1 MDVPPF
7 FQLEVPAAAR
17 KKTMMKPEAIR
28 DPSDIAR
35 LEDQPYERYLPHPTV
50 WHALEHSAREFAQKP
65 AITYIESPDPAVPAS
80 RWTYAEFMARVRQA
94 ANLFR
99 RLAGGEPP
107 RVAMLL
113 PNIPQAWLTLFGAET
128 AGILCPINY
137 LLGPEHVAEL
147 VAATEA
153 NILVALGPNPEL
165 DIWSRV
171 EAVRRHCPRLKH
183 VLVVGGTA
191 SGTRDAMDFDAAVA
205 AEPGDRL
212 TFEGPTG
219 REDIAA
225 LFHTGG
231 TTGRPKLAQHAHGNQ
246 LHAGWGAAQMYGM
259 GPDDVMINGFPL
271 FHVAGSFVYGLST
284 LMAGA
289 ELVLPTLLGMRNK
302 AFVERYWEHVEKHGI
317 TLLAGVPTVMQTLM
331 TSSPTP
337 QQTRSAR
344 AMLTGGSPL
353 PDELA
358 VDFERKFDIPVRN
371 ILGMTEC
378 AGVISIE
385 PVAGERVRGSCGLP
399 LPFTRVRAID
409 ANGREL
415 PAGQTGVLAVRGPN
429 VGPGYTEAERN
440 AGTFEDGWLIT
451 GDLGHVDETGR
462 VYITGRAKD
471 VIVRSGHNIDPRL
484 IEDALMRHPAV
495 LMAAAVGEPDEYA
508 GELPVAYAVLK
519 PGESVDPGELAG
531 WSQQHIPERPAY
543 PKRVEL
549 IDALPLTAVG
559 KVFKP
564 ALRMAAIRRALN
576 ERLERA
582 GLAAQVAAD
591 VREEG
596 SVTTVVFT
604 GAPGVAAEGLQAPL
618 RQLMMPFALRW
629 RVETRSEGAEA

>member
-1 MDVPPF
+1 MTPIAIQD
-7 FQLEVPAAAR
+7 PA
-17 KKTMMKPEAIR
+17 
-28 DPSDIAR
+28 DIAR
-35 LEDQPYERYLPHPTV
+35 LSAQPYEQYQPFDNVLQ
-50 WHALEHSAREFAQKP
+50 ALEQSAREHAGRR
-65 AITYIESPDPAVPAS
+65 ALTYIESPDPAQPARS
-80 RWTYAEFMARVRQA
+80 WTYAEFTADVRRA

-99 RLAGGEPP
+99 RLAGERAP

-113 PNIPQAWLTLFGAET
+113 PNIPQAWFTLLGAET

-137 LLGPEHVAEL
+137 LLGADHVAEL
-147 VAATEA
+147 VEATGA
-153 NILVALGPNPEL
+153 SVLVALGPHAEL

-171 EAVRRHCPRLKH
+171 AAVRARCPQLQ
-183 VLVVGGTA
+183 VLAVGAPAGET
-191 SGTRDAMDFDAAVA
+191 DFDAALA

-212 TFEGPTG
+212 QFDNLARRDTV
-219 REDIAA
+219 AA

-246 LHAGWGAAQMYGM
+246 LHVSTGAAQMYGM
-259 GPDDVMINGFPL
+259 GPQDVMLNGFPL

-302 AFVERYWEHVEKHGI
+302 GFVDRYWEFVHQHGI
-317 TLLAGVPTVMQTLM
+317 TLLAGVPTIMSTLM
-331 TSSPTP
+331 GSSPSRE
-337 QQTRSAR
+337 QTRVAR

-358 VDFERKFDIPVRN
+358 EDFERRFELPVRN

-385 PVAGERVRGSCGLP
+385 PVAGPRVRGSCGLP
-399 LPFTRVRAID
+399 LPFTRVCAID
-409 ANGREL
+409 GEGREL
-415 PAGQTGVLAVRGPN
+415 PAGQTGVLKVRGPN

-440 AGTFEDGWLIT
+440 PGTFEDGWLIT
-451 GDLGHVDETGR
+451 GDIGHVDEAGR
-462 VYITGRAKD
+462 VFITGRAKD

-508 GELPVAYAVLK
+508 GELPVAYVVLK
-519 PGESVDPGELAG
+519 PGEQADPVELAAF
-531 WSQQHIPERPAY
+531 SRQHIPERPAY

-549 IDALPLTAVG
+549 IEALPLTAVG

-564 ALRMAAIRRALN
+564 ALRLSAIRHALAD
-576 ERLERA
+576 RLGRA
-582 GLAAQVAAD
+582 GLDGRVGVD
-591 VREEG
+591 VIEAG
-596 SVTTVVFT
+596 SVTEVVFS
-604 GAPGVAAEGLQAPL
+604 AAAGEQAGELEASL
-618 RQLMMPFALRW
+618 RRLMTPFALRW
-629 RVETRSEGAEA
+629 RLDQGVSS

>member
-1 MDVPPF
+1 MT
-7 FQLEVPAAAR
+7 LR
-17 KKTMMKPEAIR
+17 PEAIR
-28 DPSDIAR
+28 HPADIAR
-35 LEDQPYERYLPHPTV
+35 LESQPYEQYLPPATV
-50 WHALEHSAREFAQKP
+50 WQALDQAARDHAERP
-65 AITYIESPDPAVPAS
+65 AITYIESPDPAQPATT
-80 RWTYAEFMARVRQA
+80 WTYVQLVQRVRQA

-99 RLAGGEPP
+99 QLAGDQPP

-113 PNIPQAWLTLFGAET
+113 PNIPQAWLTLLGAET
-128 AGILCPINY
+128 AGVLCPINY

-153 NILVALGPNPEL
+153 NILVALGPNAEL

-171 EAVRRHCPRLKH
+171 QAVRRHCPAVRHL
-183 VLVVGGTA
+183 LVVRAGAAADDGV
-191 SGTRDAMDFDAAVA
+191 DFDEALAAQ
-205 AEPGDRL
+205 PGERL
-212 TFEGPTG
+212 LFDGPAG
-219 REDIAA
+219 RDTLAA

-246 LHAGWGAAQMYGM
+246 LHAAWGAAQMFGIR
-259 GPDDVMINGFPL
+259 PEDVMVNGFPL

-284 LMAGA
+284 LMSGA
-289 ELVLPTLLGMRNK
+289 ELVLPTLVGMRNK
-302 AFVERYWEHVEKHGI
+302 AFVDRYWTFVAKHRI
-317 TLLAGVPTVMQTLM
+317 SLLAGVPTIMQTLM
-331 TSSPTP
+331 TSTP
-337 QQTRSAR
+337 APEQTRVAR

-358 VDFERKFDIPVRN
+358 VDFERQFGIPVRN

-385 PVAGERVRGSCGLP
+385 PLEGERVRGSCGLP
-399 LPFTRVRAID
+399 LPYTRVTTID
-409 ANGREL
+409 AEGREL
-415 PAGQTGVLAVRGPN
+415 APGQTGVLRVRGPN
-429 VGPGYTEAERN
+429 VGPGYTEAARN
-440 AGTFEDGWLIT
+440 AGTFEDGWLVT

-462 VYITGRAKD
+462 VFITGRAKD

-519 PGESVDPGELAG
+519 PGERADAAELAA
-531 WSQQHIPERPAY
+531 WAQPYIPERPAF
-543 PKRVEL
+543 PKRVEF
-549 IDALPLTAVG
+549 IDSLPLTAVG

-564 ALRMAAIRRALN
+564 ALRMRAIQRALD

-582 GLAAQVAAD
+582 GLAGQASVD

-596 SVTTVVFT
+596 AVTTVVF
-604 GAPGVAAEGLQAPL
+604 GAAPGVAPAQLEAPL
-618 RQLMMPFALRW
+618 RKLMTPFALRW
-629 RVETRSEGAEA
+629 RVEPGAGDL

>member
-1 MDVPPF
+1 M
-7 FQLEVPAAAR
+7 R
-17 KKTMMKPEAIR
+17 PEAIR
-28 DPSDIAR
+28 DPADIAR
-35 LEDQPYERYLPHPTV
+35 LERQPYHQYMPHATV
-50 WHALEHSAREFAQKP
+50 WQALEHSGHAFAARP
-65 AITYIESPDPAVPAS
+65 ALTYIESPDPGLAAS
-80 RWTYAEFMARVRQA
+80 RWTYAELVQKIRQA

-99 RLAGGEPP
+99 RLAGDEPP

-137 LLGPEHVAEL
+137 LLNPEHVAEL
-147 VAATEA
+147 VAATDA
-153 NILVALGPNPEL
+153 NILVALGPNADL
-165 DIWSRV
+165 DIRSHV
-171 EAVRRHCPRLKH
+171 EAARAHCPKLRHL
-183 VLVVGGTA
+183 LVVGATGPVDGT
-191 SGTRDAMDFDAAVA
+191 DFDAALAGV
-205 AEPGDRL
+205 PGDRL
-212 TFEGPTG
+212 EFDPPAG
-219 REDIAA
+219 RDTIAA

-246 LHAGWGAAQMYGM
+246 LHAAIGAAQMYGM
-259 GPDDVMINGFPL
+259 GPEDVMVNGFPL

-302 AFVERYWEHVEKHGI
+302 LFVQRYWEFVHKHGI

-331 TSSPTP
+331 TSEPP
-337 QQTRSAR
+337 PEQTRSAR

-358 VDFERKFDIPVRN
+358 VDFERKFRIPVRN

-399 LPFTRVRAID
+399 LPFTRVTTID
-409 ANGREL
+409 GEGREL
-415 PAGQTGVLAVRGPN
+415 APGQTGVLRVRGPN
-429 VGPGYTEAERN
+429 VGPGYTEAARN
-440 AGTFEDGWLIT
+440 AGTFEDGWLVT
-451 GDLGHVDETGR
+451 GDLGHVDEQGR

-508 GELPVAYAVLK
+508 GELAVAYAVLK
-519 PGESVDPGELAG
+519 PGASVDATELAA
-531 WSQQHIPERPAY
+531 WSQQHIPERPAF
-543 PKRVEL
+543 PKRVEF
-549 IDALPLTAVG
+549 IDSLPLTAVG

-564 ALRMAAIRRALN
+564 ALRMMAIRRAMS
-576 ERLERA
+576 ERLARK
-582 GLAAQVAAD
+582 GLDTKASVD

-596 SVTTVVFT
+596 AVTTVVF
-604 GAPGVAAEGLQAPL
+604 GSGPGVGPSELEAPL
-618 RQLMMPFALRW
+618 RKLMTPFALRW
-629 RVETRSEGAEA
+629 RVEPGPGDV